1 MIAISGPR
9 GPLFAA
15 RDLGTCMHSP
25 DHCWGALA
33 GATDARPTAT
43 DTADVAAKLG
53 LADEHRYAGNG
64 GRG

>member
-25 DHCWGALA
+25 DQCWGALA
-33 GATDARPTAT
+33 G
-43 DTADVAAKLG
+43 LC
-53 LADEHRYAGNG
+53 
-64 GRG
+64 GRGAPRLHATYMLA